1 MGFTFD
7 LPETQEILVMGK
19 KAGVGFDFWGVFR
32 VFTAEEM
39 RQIKDTV
46 GDSEDDETL
55 STEGGYIPLADK
67 VFIGWVNKESEPE
80 RWVSKTGADGMKEP
94 LDCTDELREK
104 MLGQPGVAFSIFSS
118 CYKARFDS
126 SAILGNS
133 QPSPGASAK
142 AKARGLKAIPSA

>member
-1 MGFTFD
+1 
-7 LPETQEILVMGK
+7 MGK
-19 KAGVGFDFWGVFR
+19 KAGVGFEFWGVFR
-32 VFTAEEM
+32 VLTAVEM
-39 RQIKDTV
+39 QQIKDKV
-46 GDSEDDETL
+46 GDPEDNETL

-80 RWVSKTGADGMKEP
+80 RWVSTTGADGMTEP
-94 LDCTDELREK
+94 LECTEELREQ
-104 MLGQPGVAFSIFSS
+104 MLGQPGVAFAIFSS

-142 AKARGLKAIPSA
+142 AKARGLKALPA